1 MSNFSIEDV
10 ILALGRVIYIL
21 ISNHRIKSKVFRNGS
36 VSVIADDADLW
47 NYIKRTHP
55 MPLSL
60 DDAMFFII
68 NYYQIHLERDYT
80 TFTIEYLPPCLRSFF
95 AYYSRFRTAQAL
107 LHQNNYDFERNYD
120 WSESLMKEPQNPP
133 PPKFDL
139 VCHDP
144 QLAPLVNMNGET
156 PTSDSP
162 CHCVHC
168 FIHDAYF
175 LLSVHRCIYVFS
187 PASTPNLSPFV
198 LSSSEFQALRDGTL
212 HLRLFN
218 VVFEDDK
225 WCFSPSRYRFHFN
238 SIDIFSLSVP
248 HAAILRSRTSPS
260 RTPTSSARSLGEAPT
275 S

>member
-168 FIHDAYF
+168 FIHLDVE
-175 LLSVHRCIYVFS
+175 SVQSFPS
-187 PASTPNLSPFV
+187 
-198 LSSSEFQALRDGTL
+198 L
-212 HLRLFN
+212 HLLLHGRRCLLDAGKQILQLLYILIRHPIA
-218 VVFEDDK
+218 VV
-225 WCFSPSRYRFHFN
+225 SR
-238 SIDIFSLSVP
+238 
-248 HAAILRSRTSPS
+248 
-260 RTPTSSARSLGEAPT
+260 
-275 S
+275 